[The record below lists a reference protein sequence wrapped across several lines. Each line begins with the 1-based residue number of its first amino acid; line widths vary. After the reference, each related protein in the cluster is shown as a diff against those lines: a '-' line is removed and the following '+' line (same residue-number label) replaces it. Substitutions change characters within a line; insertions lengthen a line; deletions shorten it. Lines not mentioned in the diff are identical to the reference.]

1 MNELNLFIKKK
12 NNQNIKLTGYGA
24 SAKAVMLI
32 NLLGLSKKNIKFI
45 VDNTKNK
52 QNSLLPGT
60 NIPVVSPKKNKDYLG
75 KFCIIFSWN
84 FAQEIMLKEK
94 NRNSKI
100 KWVIPIP
107 KLKILK

>member
-1 MNELNLFIKKK
+1 MSLFIKKK

-32 NLLGLSKKNIKFI
+32 NLLGLSKKNIQFI

-52 QNSLLPGT
+52 QDNLLPGT
-60 NIPVVSPKKNKDYLG
+60 NIPIISPKKSKDYLG
-75 KFCIIFSWN
+75 SFCVIFSWN
-84 FAQEIMLKEK
+84 FAKEIILKEK
-94 NRNSKI
+94 NRNLKT

-107 KLKILK
+107 KLKLIK